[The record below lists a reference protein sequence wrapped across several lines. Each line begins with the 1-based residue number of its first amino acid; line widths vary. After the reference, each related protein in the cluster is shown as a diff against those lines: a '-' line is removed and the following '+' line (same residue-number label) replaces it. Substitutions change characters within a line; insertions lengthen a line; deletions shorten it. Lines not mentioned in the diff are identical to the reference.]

1 MTDRPVV
8 CRRRRLAAL
17 LLLTVAA
24 AGCGLG
30 TDDAPRDIAAD
41 ERAATPITDPDAGEA
56 TGTARIYLVTSD
68 DTEARRQL
76 RSVARDVPDSARNVL
91 VALLAGPN
99 QDEVSQRLRSAIPGE
114 TQLLST
120 TAVGGILTV
129 DLDESIQ
136 QLSGD
141 GLTTAIAQIVFT
153 ASELDGVRAVRI
165 RVAGETTA
173 WPRADGV
180 FVDVPL
186 TVYDYPG
193 LVESTQPAYPSVPSP
208 A

>member
-1 MTDRPVV
+1 VIPDRA
-8 CRRRRLAAL
+8 RRLLCAL
-17 LLLTVAA
+17 ALPGAL

-30 TDDAPRDIAAD
+30 TDGAPRDIPAE
-41 ERAATPITDPDAGEA
+41 ERESTPITDPGAGEA

-68 DTEARRQL
+68 DAESRRQL

-91 VALLAGPN
+91 TALLAGPN
-99 QDEVSQRLRSAIPGE
+99 EEETGQRLRSAIPSGTE
-114 TQLLST
+114 LLST

-129 DLDESIQ
+129 DIDESIQ
-136 QLSGD
+136 ELSGE

-165 RVAGETTA
+165 RVAGEPTA
-173 WPRADGV
+173 WPRLDGV

-193 LVESTQPAYPSVPSP
+193 LVESRQPAYPSIPSP
-208 A
+208 D